1 MADGQVVFEITGDN
15 KPIKQSLNDTTS
27 AIQRE
32 SKKWDSAADQ
42 STKSIND
49 SFGSM
54 FKKISVAA
62 AGAAIG
68 KFLVDFGKAAIQV
81 ASDLQEVQNVV
92 DVTFGSSANQIET
105 WAKQAGAQFGL
116 TELQA
121 KRFTST
127 MGAMMKSAGLAGP
140 EIVNMSTDLAGLAA
154 DMASFYNLDF
164 ETAFS
169 KIRAGISGETEPLKQ
184 LGVNMSVANLEAYA
198 LSKGIKKAFNDM
210 SQGEQVMLRYQ
221 YLMQATA
228 DAQGDFARTAGD
240 SLANTRRQLETNLTE
255 IQAKVG
261 TLLIGPFQQATS
273 ILNNFLGMFTTTPK
287 HTILDDFAN
296 IDVERETKIA
306 DIKAIA
312 VEAQGLVEIL
322 EKIGGDT
329 SAGVAMASLAEGA
342 NKLNASSV
350 TTWNGLLNALTKVDG
365 LENIFSDTNA
375 GKNVEELAQALSGNS
390 PDTTKAQAWQTFLS
404 ALQTNPEALTALTQ
418 TSAEDTAAWLEKLAQ
433 AANLL
438 TPESADGWNTLL
450 SNFVTG
456 LPGLGDT
463 PEGKTFLES
472 MAQQYLAL
480 GNQSDAA
487 AAGLKALGFTEDQI
501 TAKQNAWIETCKRL
515 VQIIPSLSDIIDTQT
530 GEVKG
535 GTQAIKDYVDAWS
548 EENILKARIGALQ
561 EKKALLQQALEIDHK
576 TAVAMAE
583 SKAIG
588 ALMGREGMTEEEARK
603 VLAGV
608 RGFAYIPQEYTTID
622 TAEKLRGYTHNRD
635 NHIEAAKQTIQ
646 YYTHEYDSAYD
657 ALETVAGVSDKSKD
671 AVFEFADAVYAE
683 KDALE
688 TIPYAIKIVDEEEQR
703 LRDELGATEDQLNG
717 TADATEDAAESMTNL
732 QKAASGDEEA
742 LKDVTAALENAQA
755 AFKALAD
762 YQESVRNETERTV
775 KSVVNGFSKVVTPVE
790 KAESQMKDLEKALVN
805 AKTAEEIEKINQ
817 QINEL
822 GGAKPTAQNMLAGL
836 RSQLEYIAEY
846 RKAMAAASAA
856 GVSDELLA
864 YLSDGSVESLDY
876 LRALADGSADIEDL
890 NEAYQQVQEESAAFT
905 DELTQQ
911 KLAVDETY
919 QALED
924 KAYEAVVQLNQYD
937 GAKASV
943 EATVQGIVD
952 GLAGQ
957 KDNVQKQVDEIL
969 TQIAR
974 LEGQSGFGANFVI
987 GNIFQPWKWF
997 SHANGMDYVPYD
1009 GYFAMLHQGER
1020 IQTAAEAD
1028 LYRRYGNQNPGTDI
1042 GGAIQAGMG
1051 NMQIIWRGRVVADVL
1066 SEQQGNSY
1074 RALERSGWKS

>member
-42 STKSIND
+42 STKSINN
-49 SFGSM
+49 SFDGM
-54 FKKISVAA
+54 FKKISAAA

-68 KFLVDFGKAAIQV
+68 KFLVNFGEAAIQV

-169 KIRAGISGETEPLKQ
+169 KIRSGISGETEPLKQ

-198 LSKGIKKAFNDM
+198 LSKGITKAFKDM

-261 TLLIGPFQQATS
+261 TLLIGPFKEATG
-273 ILNNFLGMFTTTPK
+273 ILNDFLGMFTTTPK

-296 IDVERETKIA
+296 IDVEKETKILE
-306 DIKAIA
+306 IQAIA
-312 VEAQGLVEIL
+312 AEAQGLVDIL
-322 EKIGGDT
+322 KKIGGDT
-329 SAGVAMASLAEGA
+329 SASAAMASLADGA

-375 GKNVEELAQALSGNS
+375 GKNVQELAQALSGNS

-404 ALQTNPEALTALTQ
+404 ALQTNPEALTALTK

-433 AANLL
+433 SANLL
-438 TPESADGWNTLL
+438 NPDSADGWNTLL

-487 AAGLKALGFTEDQI
+487 AAGLKSLGFTEDEI

-515 VQIIPSLSDIIDTQT
+515 VQIIPGLSDIINTQT

-535 GTQAIKDYVDAWS
+535 GTQAINDYVDAWS
-548 EENILKARIGALQ
+548 EENILKARINALKAKRDLLKQ
-561 EKKALLQQALEIDHK
+561 ELEIDNK
-576 TAVAMAE
+576 LNLMYAENEAV
-583 SKAIG
+583 SS
-588 ALMGREGMTEEEARK
+588 LMGREGLTKEQAQK
-603 VLAGV
+603 YV
-608 RGFAYIPQEYTTID
+608 
-622 TAEKLRGYTHNRD
+622 K
-635 NHIEAAKQTIQ
+635 
-646 YYTHEYDSAYD
+646 YYY
-657 ALETVAGVSDKSKD
+657 L
-671 AVFEFADAVYAE
+671 
-683 KDALE
+683 
-688 TIPYAIKIVDEEEQR
+688 
-703 LRDELGATEDQLNG
+703 
-717 TADATEDAAESMTNL
+717 ADATKPRSLCDMDPLGPTQSDTYKEGMREIIQGVGGKTEEALKAYVQARYDYADATRANAAAVELYNDEIAKAEEQYGITEEKLGSMTESTEEAAESMTNL
-732 QKAASGDEEA
+732 QKAASGDEAA

-790 KAESQMKDLEKALVN
+790 KAESQMKDLEKSLVN
-805 AKTAEEIEKINQ
+805 AKTAEEIEKINK

-836 RSQLEYIAEY
+836 NSQLEYIAEY

-856 GVSDELLA
+856 GASDELLA

-876 LRALADGSADIEDL
+876 LRALADGSADIEEL
-890 NEAYQQVQEESAAFT
+890 NKAYQDVQEQSAAFT
-905 DELTQQ
+905 NELTQQ

-919 QALED
+919 QGMKDA
-924 KAYEAVVQLNQYD
+924 AYDAVVKLNQYD

-969 TQIAR
+969 AQIAR

-987 GNIFQPWKWF
+987 GNVFQPWQWF
-997 SHANGMDYVPYD
+997 SGSHANGLDYVPYD

-1020 IQTAAEAD
+1020 IQTAAEAE
-1028 LYRRYGNQNPGTDI
+1028 LSRRYVNQAPSPDLT
-1042 GGAIQAGMG
+1042 GAVRAGMG
-1051 NMQIIWRGRVVADVL
+1051 GMQIVWRGRVVADVL

>member
-15 KPIKQSLNDTTS
+15 KPLKQSLNDTTS

-32 SKKWDSAADQ
+32 SRRWDSAADQ
-42 STKSIND
+42 STKSISD

-54 FKKISVAA
+54 FKKISAAA

-68 KFLVDFGKAAIQV
+68 KFLVNFGEAAIQV

-92 DVTFGSSANQIET
+92 DVTFGSSANQIER
-105 WAKQAGAQFGL
+105 WAKNAGTQFGL

-140 EIVNMSTDLAGLAA
+140 EIVSMSTDLAGLAA

-261 TLLIGPFQQATS
+261 TLLIGPFKEATG
-273 ILNNFLGMFTTTPK
+273 ILNDFLGMFTTTPK
-287 HTILDDFAN
+287 HTILDDFSN

-312 VEAQGLVEIL
+312 AEAQGLVDIL
-322 EKIGGDT
+322 EKIGGDN

-404 ALQTNPEALTALTQ
+404 ALQTNPEALTALTK
-418 TSAEDTAAWLEKLAQ
+418 TSAEDTAAWLGKLAN

-472 MAQQYLAL
+472 MAQQYLSL

-561 EKKALLQQALEIDHK
+561 EKKALLKQQMEIDYEIEK
-576 TAVAMAE
+576 EFAK
-583 SKAIG
+583 SKAI
-588 ALMGREGMTEEEARK
+588 ASLMSREGLTKEEATKYVDNYLSAEKISIFGKTPEETIQGMAQRSEM
-603 VLAGV
+603 
-608 RGFAYIPQEYTTID
+608 RGIAPNISSA
-622 TAEKLRGYTHNRD
+622 TAEALNGYF
-635 NHIEAAKQTIQ
+635 AAEIQ
-646 YYTHEYDSAYD
+646 LED
-657 ALETVAGVSDKSKD
+657 AQNTLPV
-671 AVFEFADAVYAE
+671 
-683 KDALE
+683 
-688 TIPYAIKIVDEEEQR
+688 AIKVIEEEEQQ

-717 TADATEDAAESMTNL
+717 TADATEEAAKSMTKL
-732 QKAASGDEEA
+732 EAAATGEEA
-742 LKDVTAALENAQA
+742 AMKDVTAALENAQA

-775 KSVVNGFSKVVTPVE
+775 KSVVNGFGKIVTPVE
-790 KAESQMKDLEKALVN
+790 KAESQMKDLEKSLVN

-817 QINEL
+817 QMNEL
-822 GGAKPTAQNMLAGL
+822 GGSKPTAQNMLEGL

-864 YLSDGSVESLDY
+864 YLSDGSAESLDY
-876 LRALADGSADIEDL
+876 LRALADGSANIEDL

-969 TQIAR
+969 AQIAR

-1042 GGAIQAGMG
+1042 GGAIQSGLG

>member
-1 MADGQVVFEITGDN
+1 MADGQVVFEISADGR
-15 KPIKQSLNDTTS
+15 KAMASINDITQ
-27 AIQRE
+27 AME
-32 SKKWDSAADQ
+32 KAGKKWDASATQ
-42 STKSIND
+42 STDKIAD

-54 FKKISVAA
+54 FKKISAAA

-169 KIRAGISGETEPLKQ
+169 KIRSGISGETEPLKQ

-261 TLLIGPFQQATS
+261 TLLIRPFQQATS

-296 IDVERETKIA
+296 IDVEKETKILE
-306 DIKAIA
+306 IQA
-312 VEAQGLVEIL
+312 VAAEAQGLVEIL

-329 SAGVAMASLAEGA
+329 SAGAAMASLAEGA
-342 NKLNASSV
+342 NKLNAGSV
-350 TTWNGLLNALTKVDG
+350 YTWNGLLNALTKVDG

-375 GKNVEELAQALSGNS
+375 GKNVRELAQALSGNS

-404 ALQTNPEALTALTQ
+404 ALQTNPEALTALTK
-418 TSAEDTAAWLEKLAQ
+418 TSADDTAAWLGTLAQ

-438 TPESADGWNTLL
+438 NPDSAEGWDTLL
-450 SNFVTG
+450 TNFVTG
-456 LPGLGDT
+456 MPGLGDT

-472 MAQQYLAL
+472 MAQQYLVL

-487 AAGLKALGFTEDQI
+487 AAGLKSLGFTEDEI

-515 VQIIPSLSDIIDTQT
+515 VQIIPGLSDIINTQT

-548 EENILKARIGALQ
+548 EENILKARINALKAKRDLLKQ
-561 EKKALLQQALEIDHK
+561 ELEIDNK
-576 TAVAMAE
+576 LNLMYAENEAVA
-583 SKAIG
+583 S
-588 ALMGREGMTEEEARK
+588 LMGREGLTREQAQRYVKYYYLADATKPRSLFEMDPLGPTQSDTYKEGMREIIQGVGGKTEEALKAYVQARYDYADTTRANAAAVELYNDEIAKAEEQYGITEEKLGSMTESTE
-603 VLAGV
+603 
-608 RGFAYIPQEYTTID
+608 
-622 TAEKLRGYTHNRD
+622 
-635 NHIEAAKQTIQ
+635 EAAK
-646 YYTHEYDSAYD
+646 
-657 ALETVAGVSDKSKD
+657 
-671 AVFEFADAVYAE
+671 
-683 KDALE
+683 
-688 TIPYAIKIVDEEEQR
+688 
-703 LRDELGATEDQLNG
+703 
-717 TADATEDAAESMTNL
+717 SMTNL
-732 QKAASGDEEA
+732 EKAASGDEEA

-762 YQESVRNETERTV
+762 YQESVRTETARTV
-775 KSVVNGFSKVVTPVE
+775 GSVIKGFDSIITPATKARDKMKELELSNKKFTKEGTVTLE
-790 KAESQMKDLEKALVN
+790 YKEAEGNV
-805 AKTAEEIEKINQ
+805 
-817 QINEL
+817 
-822 GGAKPTAQNMLAGL
+822 PTAQNMLAGL
-836 RSQLEYIAEY
+836 QSQLDYIAEY
-846 RKAMAAASAA
+846 RTAMDKAMAAGASE
-856 GVSDELLA
+856 ELLA
-864 YLSDGSVESLDY
+864 YLSDGTAESLDY
-876 LRALADGSADIEDL
+876 LKALADGSADIEDL
-890 NEAYQQVQEESAAFT
+890 NKAYQDVQEQSAAFT

-911 KLAVDETY
+911 KLVVDETY
-919 QALED
+919 QGMKDA
-924 KAYEAVVQLNQYD
+924 AYDAVVKLNQYD

-952 GLAGQ
+952 GLGSQ
-957 KDNVQKQVDEIL
+957 KENVQKQVDEIL

-974 LEGQSGFGANFVI
+974 LEGQSGFGVNYVI
-987 GNIFQPWKWF
+987 GNVFQPWKWF
-997 SHANGMDYVPYD
+997 SGSHANGLDYVPYD

-1020 IQTAAEAD
+1020 VQTAAEAE
-1028 LYRRYGNQNPGTDI
+1028 LSRRYGNQAPSPDLT
-1042 GGAIQAGMG
+1042 GAVRAGMG

-1066 SEQQGNSY
+1066 SEQQGDSF
-1074 RALERSGWKS
+1074 RALERSGWRS